1 MSTTSSGTLEDVR
14 VGVRP
19 KISALWVAML
29 VLFAYGDIFGFFK
42 PGQIE
47 EVMSGEISGIE
58 ITQGF
63 LFAISLYIAIASV
76 MIFLTLVLKPAV
88 ARWTNIVLAI
98 LYIVSIIAAAIG
110 EDAYYLFLSAVEIA
124 MLLLIFGYAWAWPRQ
139 SS

>member
-1 MSTTSSGTLEDVR
+1 MSTTSPSILEDAR
-14 VGVRP
+14 VGVRT
-19 KISALWVAML
+19 KISALWIAML
-29 VLFAYGDIFGFFK
+29 ILFAYGDIFGFFN

-63 LFAISLYIAIASV
+63 LFTISVYIAIASV
-76 MIFLTLVLKPAV
+76 MIFLTLVLRPAV
-88 ARWTNIVLAI
+88 ARWTNIVLAVV
-98 LYIVSIIAAAIG
+98 YIVSIVAAAIG

-124 MLLLIFGYAWAWPRQ
+124 MLLLIVGYAWTWPRQ

>member
-1 MSTTSSGTLEDVR
+1 MSSTSSGTLEDVR

-19 KISALWVAML
+19 KISALWIATMI
-29 VLFAYGDIFGFFK
+29 LFAYGDIFGFFK

-63 LFAISLYIAIASV
+63 LFTISVYIAIASV

-88 ARWTNIVLAI
+88 ARWTSIVLAI
-98 LYIVSIIAAAIG
+98 LYVVSILAAAIG

-124 MLLLIFGYAWAWPRQ
+124 MLLLIVRYAWTWPRLN
-139 SS
+139 S

>member
-19 KISALWVAML
+19 KISALWVAIL

-63 LFAISLYIAIASV
+63 LFAISVYIAIASV

-110 EDAYYLFLSAVEIA
+110 EDAYYLFLSTVEIA
-124 MLLLIFGYAWAWPRQ
+124 MLLLIVGYAWTWPRQ